1 MNMQARPP
9 TRSDAPDTTS
19 RPWEKH
25 LRLALV
31 LCALAFAAGELWNL
45 MAGAALGA
53 AAFFVA
59 LRPLFLEQAQRYSA
73 VRSGSSRS
81 YSFLTT
87 A

>member
-9 TRSDAPDTTS
+9 MPSDATHTTS

-31 LCALAFAAGELWNL
+31 LCALAFAAGEFWNL

-59 LRPLFLEQAQRYSA
+59 LRPLFLEQDRYSA

-81 YSFLTT
+81 YSLLTT